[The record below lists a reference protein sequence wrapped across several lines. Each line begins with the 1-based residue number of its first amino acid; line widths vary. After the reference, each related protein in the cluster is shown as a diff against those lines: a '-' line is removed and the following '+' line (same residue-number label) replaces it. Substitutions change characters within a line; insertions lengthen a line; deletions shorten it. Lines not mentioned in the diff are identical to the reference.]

1 MALCLS
7 ESLQPPDRRNNRALQ
22 NIACSVRNRYIR
34 QSCLLSIT
42 PLSGVFALRRRLF
55 VVFVAFHIP
64 AFHSLK
70 QIKKSN
76 TSQYTTWESATTG
89 SGRGVALAIETATT
103 QTKTFSISGVIRSIP
118 FPPSQP
124 PLLFTSHLTHPLQ
137 IFPRSTGNKHTL
149 HGRTVFISSR
159 RERRRWSRT
168 SSASLAASQAT
179 K

>member
-1 MALCLS
+1 
-7 ESLQPPDRRNNRALQ
+7 
-22 NIACSVRNRYIR
+22 
-34 QSCLLSIT
+34 
-42 PLSGVFALRRRLF
+42 LRRRLF

-89 SGRGVALAIETATT
+89 SGRGVALATETATT

-124 PLLFTSHLTHPLQ
+124 PLLFPTTNLPAEHWQQTYFAWQNRLHFEQERAKAVESHQL
-137 IFPRSTGNKHTL
+137 R
-149 HGRTVFISSR
+149 VFGG
-159 RERRRWSRT
+159 EPGDEV
-168 SSASLAASQAT
+168 SLFEPMMKVVT
-179 K
+179 DLFDGYDDFGYP